1 MTLKNALIAFALT
14 LSSGAAIAQDLTAS
28 GMQPSHGPGY
38 RMWQCAAHSTHSE
51 HDIYYGIR
59 SSDRHEA
66 EHSAIEE
73 CEYQEGHA
81 CAPHGC
87 RRVREFTRAF

>member
-14 LSSGAAIAQDLTAS
+14 LSSGAAAAQDLAVS
-28 GMQPSHGPGY
+28 SMQPNNDRGY
-38 RMWQCAAHSTHSE
+38 REWQCAAHSK
-51 HDIYYGIR
+51 HDDFKIYYGIR

-66 EHSAIEE
+66 QDSAIEE

-87 RRVREFTRAF
+87 RRVR